1 MLDWLQKYWLEAVYI
16 FAVYLHLICLWFISG
31 NSGQVNK
38 PLKWIS
44 DWWSISQNATSAKCV
59 CLHVCVHT
67 LGWCWAV
74 AGLSVGEHTLCC
86 IMVPTIPF
94 SSWSYHQAA
103 FLLSVTRSLPAF
115 EFDALLLVQVLS
127 VVLECWTPFILR
139 QTKGADKDFSR
150 KFRNINCYFS
160 VKIFLSF

>member
-59 CLHVCVHT
+59 CVHVCVHA

-74 AGLSVGEHTLCC
+74 AGAGWGAHPVLYRGPHYS
-86 IMVPTIPF
+86 F
-94 SSWSYHQAA
+94 SSWSHHQAA
-103 FLLSVTRSLPAF
+103 CLLSVTWSLPAF
-115 EFDALLLVQVLS
+115 EFDALLLVQVFS

>member
-1 MLDWLQKYWLEAVYI
+1 MQSI
-16 FAVYLHLICLWFISG
+16 YLLSSYSYYYYCAYHSVLNH
-31 NSGQVNK
+31 NSLSVWKHRIK
-38 PLKWIS
+38 PFKWIS

-86 IMVPTIPF
+86 IIVPTIPF

-103 FLLSVTRSLPAF
+103 FLLSVTLSLPAF

-139 QTKGADKDFSR
+139 QTKGADRDFSR